1 MASADWVTERKRRS
15 KIENRVDCPRSVIPD
30 YLVVHFGVILLDY
43 ASRTSG
49 LDKASRAS
57 QKFYRHNGIFSSEL
71 LLGVQISEFND
82 DEKVRTGAL

>member
-1 MASADWVTERKRRS
+1 MPIGLLNGIDNQGLKTELIVLGVS
-15 KIENRVDCPRSVIPD
+15 PPD

-49 LDKASRAS
+49 LDKASGAS
-57 QKFYRHNGIFSSEL
+57 QKFYRHNGMFSSEL

-82 DEKVRTGAL
+82 D